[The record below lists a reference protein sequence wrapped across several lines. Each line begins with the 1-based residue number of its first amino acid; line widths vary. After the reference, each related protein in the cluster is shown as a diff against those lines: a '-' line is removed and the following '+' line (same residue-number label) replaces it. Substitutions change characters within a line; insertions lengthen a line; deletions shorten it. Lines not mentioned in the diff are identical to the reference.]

1 MARLDGKVAVVTGGA
16 SGLGAG
22 FAARFVAENARV
34 VAVDIN
40 EEGAQSVCRP
50 LGESA
55 IALRGDV
62 SVEQDV
68 RAAIDRAMDEFG
80 RLDIVVN
87 NAGILGVTGPIAT
100 TDADQWD
107 RTIAVLLRSVFLGIK
122 HAARIMRP
130 QGSGSII
137 NVASTAGV
145 QGGLG
150 PHAYTAA
157 KHGVV
162 GLTKSCAVELAQHNV
177 RVNAICPG
185 ATLSGMT
192 AGVITGDPANI
203 EAARASMSARKG
215 RVVLPEDIAGL
226 AVFLASD
233 EAWHVNGQAIV
244 IDGTAEV
251 LANKSLRYSE

>member
-1 MARLDGKVAVVTGGA
+1 MSTIFRCPPEATA
-16 SGLGAG
+16 SGFRPWNF
-22 FAARFVAENARV
+22 FA
-34 VAVDIN
+34 
-40 EEGAQSVCRP
+40 S
-50 LGESA
+50 
-55 IALRGDV
+55 
-62 SVEQDV
+62 
-68 RAAIDRAMDEFG
+68 
-80 RLDIVVN
+80 
-87 NAGILGVTGPIAT
+87 AT
-100 TDADQWD
+100 TGSIAATDTEQWD
-107 RTIAVLLRSVFLGIK
+107 RSIAVLLRSVFLGVK

-150 PHAYTAA
+150 PHCYTTA

-162 GLTKSCAVELAQHNV
+162 GLTKSSAVELAQHNV

-185 ATLSGMT
+185 ATLSAMT
-192 AGVITGDPANI
+192 AGVITGDPTDL
-203 EAARASMSARKG
+203 EGARISMSSRKG

-233 EAWHVNGQAIV
+233 EGWHVNGQAVV

-251 LANKSLRYSE
+251 LANKSLRYLQ